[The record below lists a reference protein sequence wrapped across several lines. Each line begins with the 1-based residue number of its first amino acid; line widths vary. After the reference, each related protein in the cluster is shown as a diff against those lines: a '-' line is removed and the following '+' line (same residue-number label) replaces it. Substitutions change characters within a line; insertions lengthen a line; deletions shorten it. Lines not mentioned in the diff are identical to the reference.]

1 MNTSIGLDERERAA
15 ERSAARRDGAGGGAA
30 ALSARGAKAMR
41 GRRAELLV
49 TAPSFAWLALFFA
62 VPALIVLAFTFHG
75 HTANGGVGEWS
86 LSTWKELVDP
96 DYPAIVWNTLRIS
109 FVVTAWCILL
119 ALPCAYAI
127 ARMNKKWRA
136 VVAGSI
142 MLPFWTSFV
151 VRVFAWKTM
160 LHPDGWLQACY
171 LAWLKTCDW
180 LFNWLPGFAQR
191 FLEWIGFASAAPVDP
206 ATSTILDSEAAVVLV
221 SVYSFLPFAIMPIYT
236 AAEKFDFSLLE
247 AARDL
252 GAHGFYAFRKIF
264 VPGIRQGI
272 VSAVLMVFIPA
283 IGSYVIP
290 QMLGGTD
297 CVLIGNKIF
306 MRAMQ
311 NRNIPHASA
320 LATLMA
326 VSVLVPLAAAVYWK
340 KRQDARGRRRLER
353 ETARLLLD
361 GSGGAR

>member
-1 MNTSIGLDERERAA
+1 M
-15 ERSAARRDGAGGGAA
+15 SAK
-30 ALSARGAKAMR
+30 SKKP
-41 GRRAELLV
+41 EWLL
-49 TAPSFAWLALFFA
+49 TLPSFAWLLLFFA
-62 VPALIVLAFTFHG
+62 IPALIVLAFTFHG

-86 LSTWKELVDP
+86 LSTWRELVDP
-96 DYPAIVWNTLRIS
+96 DYPTIVWKTIRIS
-109 FVVTAWCILL
+109 FEVTAWCIVL

-127 ARMNKKWRA
+127 ARMRKRWRA
-136 VVAGSI
+136 LVAGAI

-160 LHPDGWLQACY
+160 LHPDGWLQTCY
-171 LAWLKTCDW
+171 HAYLHFKFW
-180 LFNWLPGFAQR
+180 LFAWVPGMHVPAASSGSAGGC
-191 FLEWIGFASAAPVDP
+191 LIGIAGCAIDP
-206 ATSTILDSEAAVVLV
+206 AATTILDSEIAVVLV
-221 SVYSFLPFAIMPIYT
+221 SVYSFLPFAIMPIYS
-236 AAEKFDFSLLE
+236 AAEKFDFSLME

-252 GAHGFYAFRKIF
+252 GAKNLYAFRKIF
-264 VPGIRQGI
+264 IPGVWQGI

-326 VSVLVPLAAAVYWK
+326 VSVLVPIGLAMWWR
-340 KRQDARGRRRLER
+340 KRQNARDRKRLEVR
-353 ETARLLLD
+353 TTRLMTA
-361 GSGGAR
+361 GGMA

>member
-1 MNTSIGLDERERAA
+1 M
-15 ERSAARRDGAGGGAA
+15 SAPG
-30 ALSARGAKAMR
+30 K
-41 GRRAELLV
+41 GRRAEWLV
-49 TAPSFAWLALFFA
+49 TLPSFAWLLLFFA
-62 VPALIVLAFTFHG
+62 APSLIVLAFTFHG

-86 LSTWKELVDP
+86 LSTWRELVDP
-96 DYPAIVWNTLRIS
+96 DYPTIVWKTIRIS
-109 FVVTAWCILL
+109 FEVTLWCILL

-127 ARMNKKWRA
+127 ARMSKRWRSLL
-136 VVAGSI
+136 AGAI

-160 LHPDGWLQACY
+160 LHPDGWIQTCY
-171 LAWLKTCDW
+171 HAWLHFKCWLYAWIPGVGVPEWAHGGAGDCLIGVAGCAIDAAKTTM
-180 LFNWLPGFAQR
+180 
-191 FLEWIGFASAAPVDP
+191 I
-206 ATSTILDSEAAVVLV
+206 DSELAVVLV

-252 GAHGFYAFRKIF
+252 GAKNFYAFRKIF
-264 VPGIRQGI
+264 VPGVWQGI

-283 IGSYVIP
+283 VGSYVIP
-290 QMLGGTD
+290 QMLGGTE

-306 MRAMQ
+306 MRAIQ

-326 VSVLVPLAAAVYWK
+326 VSVLVPLAAAMWWK
-340 KRQDARGRRRLER
+340 RRQTVRDRRRLEVR
-353 ETARLLLD
+353 TAQLMT
-361 GSGGAR
+361 GGGEVSR

>member
-1 MNTSIGLDERERAA
+1 MTNKPLRSRTA
-15 ERSAARRDGAGGGAA
+15 EW
-30 ALSARGAKAMR
+30 
-41 GRRAELLV
+41 LV
-49 TAPSFAWLALFFA
+49 TAPSFLWLLLFFA
-62 VPALIVLAFTFHG
+62 IPAVIVLAFTFHG
-75 HTANGGVGEWS
+75 HTANGGVGDWS
-86 LSTWKELVDP
+86 LSTWRELVDP

-109 FVVTAWCILL
+109 FEVTVWCIVL

-127 ARMNKKWRA
+127 ARMNKRWRA
-136 VVAGSI
+136 IVAGSI

-160 LHPDGWLQACY
+160 LHPDGWLQSCY
-171 LAWLKTCDW
+171 LTFLQVREW
-180 LFNWLPGFAQR
+180 LFDWLPGFLQHALV
-191 FLEWIGFASAAPVDP
+191 FVGFASRAPVDP
-206 ATSTILDSEAAVVLV
+206 ASSTILDSEAAVVLV

-236 AAEKFDFSLLE
+236 AAEKFDFALLE

-252 GAHGFYAFRKIF
+252 GAKSFYAFRKIF
-264 VPGIRQGI
+264 VPGIRQGL

-290 QMLGGTD
+290 QMLGGTN
-297 CVLIGNKIF
+297 CILIGNKIF

-326 VSVLVPLAAAVYWK
+326 VSVLVPLGLAMWWK
-340 KRQDARGRRRLER
+340 ARQNARDRKRLAT
-353 ETARLLLD
+353 ETARMTLAR
-361 GSGGAR
+361 GGAA

>member
-1 MNTSIGLDERERAA
+1 MGNPL
-15 ERSAARRDGAGGGAA
+15 RS
-30 ALSARGAKAMR
+30 
-41 GRRAELLV
+41 RRAEWLV
-49 TAPSFAWLALFFA
+49 TLPSFAWLVLFFA
-62 VPALIVLAFTFHG
+62 VPAVIVLAFTFHG
-75 HTANGGVGEWS
+75 HDASGGVGAWS
-86 LSTWKELVDP
+86 LSTWRELVDP
-96 DYPAIVWNTLRIS
+96 DYPAIVWKTIRIS
-109 FVVTAWCILL
+109 FEVTFWSIVL

-127 ARMNKKWRA
+127 ARMNPRWRA
-136 VVAGSI
+136 VAAAAI

-171 LAWLKTCDW
+171 VVFLRTRAWLFD
-180 LFNWLPGFAQR
+180 WLPGFLQQVLTGLGLA
-191 FLEWIGFASAAPVDP
+191 ASGGADP
-206 ATSTILDSEAAVVLV
+206 ALSTLLDSEAAVVLV
-221 SVYSFLPFAIMPIYT
+221 SVYTFLPFAIMPVYT

-252 GAHGFYAFRKIF
+252 GAGNFYAFRRIF
-264 VPGIRQGI
+264 VPGIRQGL

-306 MRAMQ
+306 MRAIQ

-320 LATLMA
+320 LAVLMA
-326 VSVLVPLAAAVYWK
+326 VSVLVPMALAMWWK
-340 KRQDARGRRRLER
+340 RRQDARDRRRLESQ
-353 ETARLLLD
+353 TARLIL
-361 GSGGAR
+361 SGGGQ

>member
-1 MNTSIGLDERERAA
+1 M
-15 ERSAARRDGAGGGAA
+15 SAAPKTKKTEWW
-30 ALSARGAKAMR
+30 LT
-41 GRRAELLV
+41 L
-49 TAPSFAWLALFFA
+49 PSFLWLALFFA

-75 HTANGGVGEWS
+75 HTPSGGVGAWGFD
-86 LSTWKELVDP
+86 TWRDLVDP
-96 DYPAIVWNTLRIS
+96 DYPVIVWKTIRIS
-109 FVVTAWCILL
+109 FEVTFWSILL
-119 ALPCAYAI
+119 ALPSAYAI
-127 ARMNKKWRA
+127 ARMNRRWRA
-136 VVAGSI
+136 VAAAAI

-171 LAWLKTCDW
+171 FVFLRVRAWLFDW
-180 LFNWLPGFAQR
+180 LPSFLQKAFVWL
-191 FLEWIGFASAAPVDP
+191 GFASGDPIDP
-206 ATSTILDSEAAVVLV
+206 ALSTMLDSEAAVVLV

-252 GAHGFYAFRKIF
+252 GAKNFYAFRTIF
-264 VPGIRQGI
+264 IPGIRQGL
-272 VSAVLMVFIPA
+272 VSAVLMVFIPV

-306 MRAMQ
+306 MRAIQ

-326 VSVLVPLAAAVYWK
+326 VSVLVPIFCAMWWK
-340 KRQDARGRRRLER
+340 RLQDARDRRRLESR
-353 ETARLLLD
+353 TANLMLNGRRAAA
-361 GSGGAR
+361 GGE

>member
-1 MNTSIGLDERERAA
+1 MTDNPLRSRKA
-15 ERSAARRDGAGGGAA
+15 EW
-30 ALSARGAKAMR
+30 LITM
-41 GRRAELLV
+41 
-49 TAPSFAWLALFFA
+49 PSFLWLALFFA
-62 VPALIVLAFTFHG
+62 IPALVVLAFTFHG

-86 LSTWKELVDP
+86 MDTWRELVDP
-96 DYPAIVWNTLRIS
+96 DYPAIVWNTLKIS
-109 FVVTAWCILL
+109 FEVTFWCIVL

-127 ARMNKKWRA
+127 ARMNKRWRA
-136 VVAGSI
+136 IVAGSI

-160 LHPDGWLQACY
+160 LHPDGWLQSCY
-171 LAWLKTCDW
+171 LVWLEFREW
-180 LFNWLPGFAQR
+180 LFDWLPGVAQN
-191 FLEWIGFASAAPVDP
+191 FLVWAGLASAGHVDP
-206 ATSTILDSEAAVVLV
+206 ATSTILDSDTAVVLV

-236 AAEKFDFSLLE
+236 AAEKFDFALLE

-252 GAHGFYAFRKIF
+252 GARGFYAFRKIF

-272 VSAVLMVFIPA
+272 VSAILMVFIPA

-306 MRAMQ
+306 MRAIQ

-326 VSVLVPLAAAVYWK
+326 VSVLVPLGAAMWWK
-340 KRQDARGRRRLER
+340 SRQDARDRRRV
-353 ETARLLLD
+353 ETRAARAGE
-361 GSGGAR
+361 GSAR